1 MAPNRKQPK
10 SCKVQIILFA
20 IVVFSAFVSSGGAQT
35 KSVADLATY
44 RGADREEMLKVGAK
58 KEDKLFF
65 F

>member
-44 RGADREEMLKVGAK
+44 RVADREDMLKVGAK
-58 KEDKLFF
+58 KEG
-65 F
+65 